1 MAASTNTAPTSKN
14 GRRSTS
20 PVFGR
25 PFLFS
30 LLLSFLTSTL
40 LELWLSFDS
49 DLDSAGLDSLGF
61 EDSLGLD
68 SLSLETVDWED
79 SAGLDSAGLEAVDW
93 EDSAGLDSVGL
104 DSEACD
110 VSTGLDSL
118 GLDSEAC
125 DVSAG
130 LDSLGLDSEAWE
142 LSASFYSGLGAGNEI
157 TGSTCL
163 SASSSRGNCA
173 K

>member
-40 LELWLSFDS
+40 LELLLSFVS
-49 DLDSAGLDSLGF
+49 DLDSEGLDSLDF

-68 SLSLETVDWED
+68 SL
-79 SAGLDSAGLEAVDW
+79 GLDA
-93 EDSAGLDSVGL
+93 ED
-104 DSEACD
+104 
-110 VSTGLDSL
+110 
-118 GLDSEAC
+118 
-125 DVSAG
+125 
-130 LDSLGLDSEAWE
+130 
-142 LSASFYSGLGAGNEI
+142 
-157 TGSTCL
+157 
-163 SASSSRGNCA
+163 
-173 K
+173 

>member
-1 MAASTNTAPTSKN
+1 MTSRAPTNKN

-40 LELWLSFDS
+40 LLGLWLSFDS
-49 DLDSAGLDSLGF
+49 DLDSAGLDSLDF

-68 SLSLETVDWED
+68 SLGLEAEDWED
-79 SAGLDSAGLEAVDW
+79 SASLDSLDLEAEDW
-93 EDSAGLDSVGL
+93 EDSASLDSVGL

-110 VSTGLDSL
+110 VSTGLDSA

-130 LDSLGLDSEAWE
+130 LDSAGLDSEAWE
-142 LSASFYSGLGAGNEI
+142 LSAGFCSGLGAGNEI

-163 SASSSRGNCA
+163 SDSSSRGNCA

>member
-1 MAASTNTAPTSKN
+1 MKTRPIAARTSRAPNNKN

-20 PVFGR
+20 PVFGK

-30 LLLSFLTSTL
+30 LLLSFLTSTLL

-49 DLDSAGLDSLGF
+49 DLDSAGLDSLDF

-68 SLSLETVDWED
+68 SLGLEAEDWEASAGLDSLDLEAEDWED
-79 SAGLDSAGLEAVDW
+79 SAS
-93 EDSAGLDSVGL
+93 LDSVGL
-104 DSEACD
+104 DSEAC
-110 VSTGLDSL
+110 
-118 GLDSEAC
+118 A
-125 DVSAG
+125 VSAG
-130 LDSLGLDSEAWE
+130 LDSAGLDYEACE
-142 LSASFYSGLGAGNEI
+142 LSAGFCSGLGAGNEI

-163 SASSSRGNCA
+163 SASSSSGNCA